1 MREPSVARG
10 SVRYGIVLA
19 GGSGRRLESY
29 IARLRGEALPKQYV
43 NFIGRRSMLE
53 HTFARAER
61 LIPPERLFTVASR
74 EHLFYPEAERQLAS
88 RPRGTVILQP
98 ENKETAPG
106 LLLPL
111 MHLHARYPDAI
122 VAVFPADHFI
132 VEEALFMAHVDL
144 ACRAVERDPSRVVML
159 GIAPDDP
166 EPEYGYILPGG
177 EWRSGMPAGLR
188 RVARFIEKPAPPAAR
203 EIVRRGGLWNTMVM
217 AFRTTTLLDVARRIA
232 PALHRSFQRIGQ
244 AIGTPHESR
253 VVDETYRQIGPMNFS
268 RGLLEVLSQQ
278 QPSRLSVLAVRGV
291 FWSDWG
297 SEERILSALRQAGHA
312 TQLQSLTARA
322 AFAVDARRVCVGT
335 C

>member
-1 MREPSVARG
+1 MMEQQAVGRP
-10 SVRYGIVLA
+10 VRCGIVLA
-19 GGSGRRLESY
+19 GGDGRRLQSF
-29 IARLRGEALPKQYV
+29 ITRLRGEALPKQYV

-61 LIPPERLFTVASR
+61 LIPPERLFTVAGR
-74 EHLFYPEAERQLAS
+74 EHVFYTEAERQLAS

-188 RVARFIEKPAPPAAR
+188 RVARFVEKPSPPAAR
-203 EIVRRGGLWNTMVM
+203 EIVRRGGL
-217 AFRTTTLLDVARRIA
+217 
-232 PALHRSFQRIGQ
+232 
-244 AIGTPHESR
+244 
-253 VVDETYRQIGPMNFS
+253 
-268 RGLLEVLSQQ
+268 
-278 QPSRLSVLAVRGV
+278 
-291 FWSDWG
+291 
-297 SEERILSALRQAGHA
+297 
-312 TQLQSLTARA
+312 
-322 AFAVDARRVCVGT
+322 
-335 C
+335 

>member
-1 MREPSVARG
+1 MGEPSVARG
-10 SVRYGIVLA
+10 SVRCGIVLA
-19 GGSGRRLESY
+19 GGSGRRLESF

-61 LIPPERLFTVASR
+61 LIPPDRLFTVASR

-111 MHLHARYPDAI
+111 MHLHARYPDSI

-144 ACRAVERDPSRVVML
+144 ACRVVERDPSRVVML
-159 GIAPDDP
+159 GVAPDDP
-166 EPEYGYILPGG
+166 EPEYGYILPAN
-177 EWRSGMPAGLR
+177 EWRTGMPTGLR
-188 RVARFIEKPAPPAAR
+188 RVARFVEKPAPPAAR
-203 EIVRRGGLWNTMVM
+203 AIVRRGGLWNTMVM
-217 AFRTTTLLDVARRIA
+217 AFRTTTLLDMARRIA

-244 AIGTPHESR
+244 AIGTPREGL

-268 RGLLEVLSQQ
+268 RGLLEALSHQ

-297 SEERILSALRQAGHA
+297 SEERILRVLRQTGHA
-312 TQLQSLTARA
+312 AQLQSLLGRA
-322 AFAVDARRVCVGT
+322 APAVDTRRVCAGT

>member
-1 MREPSVARG
+1 MGEPSVARG
-10 SVRYGIVLA
+10 SVRCGIILA

-29 IARLRGEALPKQYV
+29 VARLRGEALPKQYV

-61 LIPPERLFTVASR
+61 LIPPERLFTVAGR
-74 EHLFYPEAERQLAS
+74 EHLLYAEAERQLAS
-88 RPRGTVILQP
+88 RSRGTVIVQP

-106 LLLPL
+106 LLLPM

-132 VEEALFMAHVDL
+132 VEEA
-144 ACRAVERDPSRVVML
+144 R
-159 GIAPDDP
+159 G
-166 EPEYGYILPGG
+166 GPGG
-177 EWRSGMPAGLR
+177 GGG
-188 RVARFIEKPAPPAAR
+188 VGVFIETPAPPAAR

-217 AFRTTTLLDVARRIA
+217 AFRTTTLLEIARRIA
-232 PALHRSFQRIGQ
+232 PALHRSFQGIGQ
-244 AIGTPHESR
+244 AIGPPRESL

-268 RGLLEVLSQQ
+268 RGLLEALSQQ
-278 QPSRLSVLAVRGV
+278 QPSRLSVLTVRGV

-312 TQLQSLTARA
+312 AQLQSLTARA
-322 AFAVDARRVCVGT
+322 AFAVAERRVCAGS